1 MNDALIKNY
10 EATFKEQVAVIHAPF
25 ETAPYTVAMVEVP
38 RHLSDEEKCEVA
50 FKLTNTIE
58 EVWWKNEG
66 VTYMGPEKTCRST
79 STGDFV
85 LVGNRKYKCAFVGWE
100 LV

>member
-1 MNDALIKNY
+1 MLDKKINETIDVLIKKI
-10 EATFKEQVAVIHAPF
+10 KENNLGSIK
-25 ETAPYTVAMVEVP
+25 
-38 RHLSDEEKCEVA
+38 LSNK
-50 FKLTNTIE
+50 TNTIE

-85 LVGNRKYKCAFVGWE
+85 LIGNRKYKCAFVGWE

>member
-1 MNDALIKNY
+1 
-10 EATFKEQVAVIHAPF
+10 
-25 ETAPYTVAMVEVP
+25 
-38 RHLSDEEKCEVA
+38 
-50 FKLTNTIE
+50 LTNTIE